1 MYRLCVLFGI
11 ICSSLCA
18 QVDRGYIVEV
28 GDKAPLF
35 TAKTIDGQIIDIEKS
50 IGKVIMLK
58 FTASWC
64 GVCMHEMPVI
74 EEEVWQK
81 YKDNEDFIMIALTK
95 DTDKK
100 PQREKE
106 IKTIIEKTRVTYPIG
121 IDYNSKIFNMFAE
134 KKAGV
139 TRSIIID
146 QNGDIAFLTRLFE
159 ASEFNEMKNTIN
171 KLLSK

>member
-1 MYRLCVLFGI
+1 MHKLSVLFI
-11 ICSSLCA
+11 AICSSLCA

-64 GVCMHEMPVI
+64 SVCMHEMPVI

-81 YKDNEDFIMIALTK
+81 HKDNDNFIMIALTK
-95 DTDKK
+95 DTEKR
-100 PQREKE
+100 PQRKKE
-106 IKTIIEKTRVTYPIG
+106 IKTIIEKTGVTYPIG
-121 IDYNSKIFNMFAE
+121 IDYNSRIFNMFAE
-134 KKAGV
+134 EKAGV

-159 ASEFNEMKNTIN
+159 VNEFNEMKKTIN
-171 KLLSK
+171 KLLAK

>member
-1 MYRLCVLFGI
+1 MCRLCVLFVI

-28 GDKAPLF
+28 GNKAPQF
-35 TAKTIDGQIIDIEKS
+35 IAKTVDGQIIDVKNS

-64 GVCMHEMPVI
+64 SVCMHEMPVI
-74 EEEVWQK
+74 EKEVWQK
-81 YKDNEDFIMIALTK
+81 YKDNENFIMIALTK
-95 DTDKK
+95 DTEKR
-100 PQREKE
+100 PQRKKE
-106 IKTIIEKTRVTYPIG
+106 IKTIIEKTGVTYPIG
-121 IDYNSKIFNMFAE
+121 IDYNSRIFNMFAE

-146 QNGDIAFLTRLFE
+146 QNGNIAFLTRLFE
-159 ASEFNEMKNTIN
+159 PDEFNEMKNTIN
-171 KLLSK
+171 KLLLK

>member
-1 MYRLCVLFGI
+1 MYKLSIFLI
-11 ICSSLCA
+11 AICSSLSA

-28 GDKAPLF
+28 GDKAPHF
-35 TAKTIDGQIIDIEKS
+35 IANTTDGQTIDIKNS

-74 EEEVWQK
+74 EEEVWHK
-81 YKDNEDFIMIALTK
+81 HKDNENFIMIALTK
-95 DTDKK
+95 DTEKR

-106 IKTIIEKTRVTYPIG
+106 IKTIIEKTGVTYPIG
-121 IDYNSKIFNMFAE
+121 IDYNSRIFNMFAE

>member
-1 MYRLCVLFGI
+1 MYKLYFFLAIVFN
-11 ICSSLCA
+11 SLHA
-18 QVDRGYIVEV
+18 QVDRGYIVKV
-28 GDKAPLF
+28 GDKAPHF
-35 TAKTIDGQIIDIEKS
+35 TAKTIEGQIIDIKNS
-50 IGKVIMLK
+50 MGKIIMLK

-64 GVCMHEMPVI
+64 SVCMHEMPVI

-95 DTDKK
+95 DTDKN

-106 IKTIIEKTRVTYPIG
+106 IETIIEKTGITYPIG
-121 IDYNSKIFNMFAE
+121 IDYNSSIFNTFAE

-146 QNGDIAFLTRLFE
+146 QNGDIAFLTRLFKRE
-159 ASEFNEMKNTIN
+159 EFDEMKSTID
-171 KLLSK
+171 KLLFN

>member
-1 MYRLCVLFGI
+1 MRILF
-11 ICSSLCA
+11 ICFLILFNNLSA
-18 QVDRGYIVEV
+18 QDDRGYIVEV
-28 GDKAPLF
+28 GDKAPQF
-35 TAKTIDGQIIDIEKS
+35 VAKTINGDIIDMQKN
-50 IGKVIMLK
+50 IGKVMMLK

-64 GVCMHEMPVI
+64 SVCMHEMPVI
-74 EEEVWQK
+74 EQEVWQK

-95 DTDKK
+95 DTEKR

-106 IKTIIEKTRVTYPIG
+106 IKSIIEKTGVTYPIG
-121 IDYNSKIFNMFAE
+121 TDYNSEIFNLFAE

-146 QNGDIAFLTRLFE
+146 QNGDIAFLTRLFKRQ
-159 ASEFNEMKNTIN
+159 EFNEMKNTIE